1 MSQLT
6 VKISG
11 MTCNHCK
18 TNVENN
24 LKKLTGIES
33 VVVNL
38 AEQTAQI
45 EGDNIDS
52 ELIKQTVE
60 DLGYQF
66 ES

>member
-1 MSQLT
+1 
-6 VKISG
+6 

-24 LKKLTGIES
+24 LKKLPGIKS
-33 VVVNL
+33 VIVNL
-38 AEQTAQI
+38 AEQNAQI